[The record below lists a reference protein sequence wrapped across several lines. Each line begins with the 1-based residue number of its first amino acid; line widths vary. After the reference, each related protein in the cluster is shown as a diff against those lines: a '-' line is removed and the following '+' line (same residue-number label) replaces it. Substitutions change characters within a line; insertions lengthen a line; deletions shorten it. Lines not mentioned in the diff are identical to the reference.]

1 MTAPERCVTTQEST
15 PLSTSANTLASKLRA
30 KKLEAKLG
38 FEPVDFSTLYFPK
51 YVFKYVS
58 PGGNTGTKYDVVMD
72 IDNLNWFVLF
82 LSETVKFRSSAA
94 GQAL

>member
-72 IDNLNWFVLF
+72 IDNPVSYTHLTLP
-82 LSETVKFRSSAA
+82 TIA
-94 GQAL
+94 